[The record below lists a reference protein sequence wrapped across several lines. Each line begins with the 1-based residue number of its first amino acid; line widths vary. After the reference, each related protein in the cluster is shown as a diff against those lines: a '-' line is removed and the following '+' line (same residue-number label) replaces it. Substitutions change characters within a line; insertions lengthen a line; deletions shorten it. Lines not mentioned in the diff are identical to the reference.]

1 MIKIKKEIKLISLS
15 AVFTALIV
23 AFNMIGTFID
33 ILDFTTAA
41 ICSFAVLIVMLEAK
55 KKYAFMVYLAS
66 GILSALLVPLSTA
79 TLYYI
84 AFFGF
89 YPLVRHYTAKLHKT
103 LRKAVCFAIFN
114 ILMALIMLLFKA
126 VFALQ
131 NEPYYIYL
139 LLLAALNIFFFAFD
153 RLYDVFPYL
162 YIKKIRNK
170 IKFML

>member
-1 MIKIKKEIKLISLS
+1 
-15 AVFTALIV
+15 VFTALIV
-23 AFNMIGTFID
+23 VLNLLGTFVD

-41 ICSFAVLIVMLEAK
+41 ISSFAVLIVMLEAK
-55 KKYAFMVYLAS
+55 KKYAFMVYAAS
-66 GILSALLVPLSTA
+66 GILSVLLVPMSTA

-89 YPLVRHYTAKLHKT
+89 YPILRAFTSKFAKI
-103 LRKAVCFAIFN
+103 LRKTICFVCFN
-114 ILMALIMLLFKA
+114 LLMAGIMLLFKA

-139 LLLAALNIFFFAFD
+139 ILLAALNIFFFAFD
-153 RLYDVFPYL
+153 RLYDVFPIL
-162 YIKKIRNK
+162 YVKLIRNK